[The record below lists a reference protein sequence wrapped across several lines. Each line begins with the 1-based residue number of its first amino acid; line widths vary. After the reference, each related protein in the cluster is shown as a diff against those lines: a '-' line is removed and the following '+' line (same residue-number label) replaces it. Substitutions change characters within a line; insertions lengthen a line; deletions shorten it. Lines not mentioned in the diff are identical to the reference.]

1 MSSFLGRLRRKKERE
16 PNGQPSTSSSDGNYQ
31 NGSTHRDSL
40 SNDHIFIPA
49 QRRQSSSLSV
59 PQPPADIGSGSDH
72 EGIQVKQKPQLACSL
87 DRLLTDSSALSY
99 FIQYLD
105 STDKLN
111 LIKFWM
117 HVEGFKSSFSEE
129 IQAAQELSLRDAK
142 SIYDKYVDDGSTSSL
157 ALPRKIKQI
166 VDDNLAAIPLQ
177 KGCFDEAQDF
187 VKSLFEY
194 RYFDEFQNSVYY
206 KKHELEVLS
215 DGCSL
220 ADVLKVQPL
229 LLSFL
234 EFIKEKEDHDMVQ
247 FLLGC
252 DSFEAN
258 LDLMEDSEALGD
270 AMALYEKY
278 FSMQATNMID
288 LGATIRAEMES
299 LICEESG
306 RPNRKAFRTARTA
319 CFYRL
324 HDKYLSDFLKTSYYH
339 NYLSDLQSFIDFTVE
354 LPRKV
359 RNRAA
364 SSSDVA
370 SSTDS
375 LTHAFS
381 RHLEVLEKKM
391 NDKEESRTPTNGSPS
406 LRNTPRTP
414 RSSRLAE
421 IDEMGRYHALY
432 DDSHTQTPQKPTRIK
447 STLRKYL
454 DKNTLREEEI
464 AEEVARTIIRDMQE
478 MVASS
483 ENPPNSP
490 TF

>member
-1 MSSFLGRLRRKKERE
+1 MSSFLGRLRRKKDKE
-16 PNGQPSTSSSDGNYQ
+16 Q
-31 NGSTHRDSL
+31 NGKFLRKPPQRNSL
-40 SNDHIFIPA
+40 TVA
-49 QRRQSSSLSV
+49 QQS
-59 PQPPADIGSGSDH
+59 ADIGSGSDH
-72 EGIQVKQKPQLACSL
+72 EGIIVKQKPQLAFSL
-87 DRLLTDSSALSY
+87 DRLLIDSSALSY

-117 HVEGFKSSFSEE
+117 HVEGFKSSFSEQ
-129 IQAAQELSLRDAK
+129 IQAAQEYKLSA
-142 SIYDKYVDDGSTSSL
+142 S
-157 ALPRKIKQI
+157 
-166 VDDNLAAIPLQ
+166 PLQ
-177 KGCFDEAQDF
+177 KSCFDEAQDF
-187 VKSLFEY
+187 
-194 RYFDEFQNSVYY
+194 NSVYY

-220 ADVLKVQPL
+220 ADILKVQPL

-234 EFIKEKEDHDMVQ
+234 EFIKEKEDHDTIQ

-288 LGATIRAEMES
+288 LGSAIRAEMES

-306 RPNRKAFRTARTA
+306 RPNRKAFRTAKTA
-319 CFYRL
+319 CFFRL

-339 NYLSDLQSFIDFTVE
+339 NYLGELQSFIDFTVE

-391 NDKEESRTPTNGSPS
+391 NDKDESTQTPTGSPS
-406 LRNTPRTP
+406 SSKRSTPRTP

-421 IDEMGRYHALY
+421 VDEMGRYHALY
-432 DDSHTQTPQKPTRIK
+432 DDSHSQTPQKPMRIK

-483 ENPPNSP
+483 AESPTSP
-490 TF
+490 TFRYG

>member
-1 MSSFLGRLRRKKERE
+1 MSNFLGRLRRKKDKE
-16 PNGQPSTSSSDGNYQ
+16 PNGQPSTSSDVNYQ
-31 NGSTHRDSL
+31 NGDAHRDSL
-40 SNDHIFIPA
+40 SNDNICIPTTRKA
-49 QRRQSSSLSV
+49 SLSV
-59 PQPPADIGSGSDH
+59 PEPSADIGSGSDH
-72 EGIQVKQKPQLACSL
+72 EGIQVKQKPQLASSL

-166 VDDNLAAIPLQ
+166 VDDNLAMVPLQ
-177 KGCFDEAQDF
+177 KSCFNEAQSF

-220 ADVLKVQPL
+220 GDILKVQPL

-252 DSFEAN
+252 ESFEAN

-288 LGATIRAEMES
+288 LGGAIRAEIES

-306 RPNRKAFRTARTA
+306 RPNRKAFRTAKTA
-319 CFYRL
+319 CFFRL
-324 HDKYLSDFLKTSYYH
+324 HDKYLSDFLKTIFYH
-339 NYLSDLQSFIDFTVE
+339 NYLSELQSMIDFTVE
-354 LPRKV
+354 LPRQV
-359 RNRAA
+359 RNRKA

-391 NDKEESRTPTNGSPS
+391 NVKDEQQTPTGSPS
-406 LRNTPRTP
+406 PSKRSTP

-432 DDSHTQTPQKPTRIK
+432 DDTHSQAPQKPMRIRT
-447 STLRKYL
+447 TLRKYL
-454 DKNTLREEEI
+454 DKNSLKEEEI

-483 ENPPNSP
+483 DPPNSP
-490 TF
+490 TSF

>member
-1 MSSFLGRLRRKKERE
+1 MA
-16 PNGQPSTSSSDGNYQ
+16 T
-31 NGSTHRDSL
+31 
-40 SNDHIFIPA
+40 
-49 QRRQSSSLSV
+49 
-59 PQPPADIGSGSDH
+59 
-72 EGIQVKQKPQLACSL
+72 
-87 DRLLTDSSALSY
+87 
-99 FIQYLD
+99 
-105 STDKLN
+105 
-111 LIKFWM
+111 
-117 HVEGFKSSFSEE
+117 
-129 IQAAQELSLRDAK
+129 
-142 SIYDKYVDDGSTSSL
+142 
-157 ALPRKIKQI
+157 
-166 VDDNLAAIPLQ
+166 PLQ
-177 KGCFDEAQDF
+177 KSCFDEAQDF

-220 ADVLKVQPL
+220 ADILKVQPL

-234 EFIKEKEDHDMVQ
+234 EFIKEKEDHDTIQ

-288 LGATIRAEMES
+288 LGSAIRAEMES

-306 RPNRKAFRTARTA
+306 RPNRKAFRTAKTA
-319 CFYRL
+319 CFFRL

-339 NYLSDLQSFIDFTVE
+339 NYLGELQSFIDFTVE

-391 NDKEESRTPTNGSPS
+391 NDKDESTQTPTGSPS
-406 LRNTPRTP
+406 SSKRSTPRTP

-421 IDEMGRYHALY
+421 VDEMGRYHALY
-432 DDSHTQTPQKPTRIK
+432 DDSHSQTPQKPMRIK

-483 ENPPNSP
+483 AESPTSP
-490 TF
+490 TFRYG

>member
-1 MSSFLGRLRRKKERE
+1 MSSFLGRLRRKKDKEQ
-16 PNGQPSTSSSDGNYQ
+16 NGHTATSSDGAYQ
-31 NGSTHRDSL
+31 NGNAHRDSL
-40 SNDHIFIPA
+40 VNDHICIPA
-49 QRRQSSSLSV
+49 QRNSLTVAQQS
-59 PQPPADIGSGSDH
+59 ADIGSGSDH
-72 EGIQVKQKPQLACSL
+72 EGIIVKQKPQLAFSL
-87 DRLLTDSSALSY
+87 DRLLIDSSALSY

-117 HVEGFKSSFSEE
+117 HVEGFKSSFSEQ
-129 IQAAQELSLRDAK
+129 IQAAQEYKLSA
-142 SIYDKYVDDGSTSSL
+142 S
-157 ALPRKIKQI
+157 
-166 VDDNLAAIPLQ
+166 PLQ
-177 KGCFDEAQDF
+177 KSCFDEAQDF

-220 ADVLKVQPL
+220 ADILKVQPL

-234 EFIKEKEDHDMVQ
+234 EFIKEKEDHDTIQ

-288 LGATIRAEMES
+288 LGSAIRAEMES

-306 RPNRKAFRTARTA
+306 RPNRKAFRTAKTA
-319 CFYRL
+319 CFFRL

-339 NYLSDLQSFIDFTVE
+339 NYLGELQSFIDFTVE

-391 NDKEESRTPTNGSPS
+391 NDKDESTQTPTGSPS
-406 LRNTPRTP
+406 SSKRSTPRTP

-421 IDEMGRYHALY
+421 VDEMGRYHALY
-432 DDSHTQTPQKPTRIK
+432 DDSHSQTPQKPMRIK

-483 ENPPNSP
+483 AESPTSP
-490 TF
+490 TFRYG